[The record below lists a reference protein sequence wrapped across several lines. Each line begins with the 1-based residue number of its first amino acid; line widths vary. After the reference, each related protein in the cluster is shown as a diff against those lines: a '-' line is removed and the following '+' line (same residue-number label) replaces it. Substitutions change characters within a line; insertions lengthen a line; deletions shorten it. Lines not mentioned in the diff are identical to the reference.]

1 VGLPDLLELMLS
13 EITTGRVE
21 RWRATR
27 RNQQR
32 RSESA
37 EKKAERPVS
46 RATINRNIQ
55 ALRAALARAAEWGS
69 LSTNPL
75 ARMKQGTKTR
85 TLSSVTSLARTN
97 SVFKARSPN
106 ATTPVGLRASR
117 PTPGG
122 LSEGTNLGPNTSRTL
137 TT

>member
-1 VGLPDLLELMLS
+1 MKLS

-27 RNQQR
+27 RNQRR

-37 EKKAERPVS
+37 EKKTQRPVS
-46 RATINRNIQ
+46 GATINRDIQ

-69 LSTNPL
+69 LSSNPL
-75 ARMKQGTKTR
+75 ARMKQGSEDENAVIRHLSREEEQRLRGALAERDDARRAARKSANTWR
-85 TLSSVTSLARTN
+85 TERGYE
-97 SVFKARSPN
+97 PWP
-106 ATTPVGLRASR
+106 ATA
-117 PTPGG
+117 
-122 LSEGTNLGPNTSRTL
+122 RTL